1 MPVKPKKSLGQNFL
15 VDKNIQRKIISS
27 CGFTP
32 SDIVLEIGAGRGEL
46 TRLVAEQV
54 NRVYA
59 LEIDRSLC
67 GILEENAGDNA
78 NVKVINQDILKF
90 NLEEYLEKG
99 EDKLKAKVKV
109 VGNIPYYISS
119 PVLERLIEFRHKIDV
134 IFITVQKEFAK
145 RVTAKEGT
153 KEYGSFSCFTQYY
166 TEPKALFFIK
176 NTSFWPSP
184 KVDSCFLRLKIR
196 RMPAVKVTYEGEFF
210 KIIRA
215 AFNKRRKTLRNSLD
229 AVLPRYKLN
238 AFFEKYG
245 VDANIRPEKLSLQDF
260 ANLANI

>member
-1 MPVKPKKSLGQNFL
+1 MPVRPKKSLGQNFL
-15 VDKNIQRKIISS
+15 VDKNIQRKIISF
-27 CGFTP
+27 CGLTP

-46 TRLVAEQV
+46 TKLVAEKV
-54 NRVYA
+54 NKVYA

-67 GILEENAGDNA
+67 GILKENVRDNA
-78 NVKVINQDILKF
+78 NVEVINQDILKF
-90 NLEEYLEKG
+90 NLEEYLRKV
-99 EDKLKAKVKV
+99 EDKVKV

-119 PVLERLIEFRHKIDV
+119 PVLEHLIEFRHKIGV

-153 KEYGSFSCFTQYY
+153 KDYGSFSCFTQYY

-176 NTSFWPSP
+176 NTSFWPPP
-184 KVDSCFLRLKIR
+184 KVDSCFLRLKVR
-196 RMPAVKVTYEGEFF
+196 RTPAVKVADEGEFF
-210 KIIRA
+210 KVIRA

-260 ANLANI
+260 ANLASI